1 MEATPTTK
9 VKKAQIRRFLTG
21 FLGSTRGQSALKS
34 YELYDF
40 FMKHLNSPAKEVAAK
55 LDGFT
60 EGNVLEIQRILKL
73 QHGLDAPQHGGG
85 GGAEETPEAPAEEDK
100 TQELYDKV
108 FARMGSVFPPSWDR
122 FFYYLFFLHAIENAK
137 FVGPFATTFFDT
149 ISLSLPTIGEG
160 VGTLVDKVSMVALS
174 AFPGAAIAA
183 PVIGYIPELLTGLI
197 AINLDM
203 SRKRFGQA
211 FKKLLDLVPLLGETL
226 SQAAVNFEVFL
237 KNYEAS
243 RERLL
248 KEAIALSPSVA
259 ASLACVLPLVS
270 KPVEGCPHPF
280 DSEEIKA
287 EMEAR
292 VFKELPF
299 LPAMGIT
306 RFEQLTPAGVL
317 EALKSKVRGA
327 VPSVPAFPTPASV
340 ATTAAEGLVRGV
352 GSRALPTPAS
362 VATTAAEGLVR
373 GVGSRALPTPASVAT
388 TAAEGLMRG
397 VGSRTLTRKKPRR
410 ARRQTRR
417 G

>member
-9 VKKAQIRRFLTG
+9 VKKSQIRRFLTG
-21 FLGSTRGQSALKS
+21 FLGPAKGQSALKS

-40 FMKHLNSPAKEVAAK
+40 LMKHLNSPAKEVAAK

-60 EGNVLEIQRILKL
+60 ETDVLEIQRILKL

-85 GGAEETPEAPAEEDK
+85 GAEETPEAPAEEVK

-248 KEAIALSPSVA
+248 KEAESLSPSVA
-259 ASLACVLPLVS
+259 KSLACVLPLVS

-306 RFEQLTPAGVL
+306 RFEQMTPAGVL
-317 EALKSKVRGA
+317 EALKSKVRG
-327 VPSVPAFPTPASV
+327 VLPQIPVLPTPASV

-373 GVGSRALPTPASVAT
+373 GVGSRAL
-388 TAAEGLMRG
+388 
-397 VGSRTLTRKKPRR
+397 TRKKPRR